1 MLCTQCKTSSNSTY
15 KSITKRKKIVIS
27 KYLNHLSFPSIWN
40 NLYLIDWFDFCMPI
54 LCVVHARSRAHKNHS
69 HSTAQIRIFK
79 TREIK
84 RRTRRKYQK
93 LPEIL
98 KRQQLERDMKIRRN
112 HRILVNTFSK
122 VCATA
127 VFYWKS
133 LNELNSV
140 IRS

>member
-1 MLCTQCKTSSNSTY
+1 MLCTQCKTSSNSIY
-15 KSITKRKKIVIS
+15 KSIIERKKNCIKIFEPFI
-27 KYLNHLSFPSIWN
+27 LSIWN
-40 NLYLIDWFDFCMPI
+40 NLYLINWFDFYMPI

-122 VCATA
+122 VCTTA

-133 LNELNSV
+133 FNEWKSV